1 MNLKSSF
8 VATALLAS
16 TAMAGTAGAE
26 TLRIADSFPVGHYI
40 AENMTKVWMDKV
52 TELTNG
58 EITFEYYPA
67 EQMGKSKDL
76 MSLAQTGVVDIGY
89 AGVSYLAD
97 KLPLAAVGELPE
109 AFTRS
114 CQGTNA
120 YWSIAKPGG
129 VLDQAELAP
138 QGVRML
144 LVMVLSPYQ
153 VMTARKEITGGNSF
167 KGLKLR
173 TTGGTKEIAVE
184 LLGATP
190 VSIPAPETREALSRG
205 TIDGVLFP
213 HSSVLPYGLEPEL
226 KWGTQE
232 MNFGSFVAS
241 YVISE
246 DRWQKLSPET
256 QKAMTDAAEAAIA
269 SSCQIGE
276 ELDLQD
282 KQKMVDAG
290 VTFVSF
296 PAEDKAKIDADLATI
311 GERWAKDLD
320 GRGLPG
326 TEVLTAFRDAL
337 AATAAP
343 AAPAADAAAA
353 LAAEAPPADAV
364 PAADAAPAAEA
375 APAADAGAAAPAA
388 SN

>member
-1 MNLKSSF
+1 MKLNIS
-8 VATALLAS
+8 ATAAAAVCS
-16 TAMAGTAGAE
+16 AAAFMAGTASAE

-58 EITFEYYPA
+58 EIDFEYYPA

-97 KLPLAAVGELPE
+97 TLPLAAVGELPE
-109 AFTRS
+109 AFTSS
-114 CQGTNA
+114 CQGTEA

-153 VMTARKEITGGNSF
+153 VMTADTEITGADSF

-173 TTGGTKEIAVE
+173 ATGGTKEIAIE

-190 VSIPAPETREALSRG
+190 ISISAPETREALSRG
-205 TIDGVLFP
+205 TVDGVLFP

-226 KWGTQE
+226 SWGTQD

-246 DRWQKLSPET
+246 DRWQQLTPET
-256 QKAMTDAAEAAIA
+256 QKAMTDAAEEAIVSA
-269 SSCQIGE
+269 CSAGE
-276 ELDLQD
+276 ELDLED
-282 KQKMVDAG
+282 KQRMADAG
-290 VTFVSF
+290 VTFVSL
-296 PAEDKAKIDADLATI
+296 PDDDKAKINADLAGI
-311 GERWAKDLD
+311 GERWAADLD
-320 GRGLPG
+320 ARGLQG
-326 TEVLTAFRDAL
+326 TEVLTAFREAL
-337 AATAAP
+337 ANEADDDAP
-343 AAPAADAAAA
+343 NADS
-353 LAAEAPPADAV
+353 
-364 PAADAAPAAEA
+364 
-375 APAADAGAAAPAA
+375 GT
-388 SN
+388 SQ

>member
-1 MNLKSSF
+1 MNLRTFLTAAALCSA
-8 VATALLAS
+8 ATLA
-16 TAMAGTAGAE
+16 TGAATAE

-58 EITFEYYPA
+58 EIDFEYYPA

-114 CQGTNA
+114 CHGTNA

-144 LVMVLSPYQ
+144 FVMVLSPYQ
-153 VMTARKEITGGNSF
+153 VMTARKEITGADSF
-167 KGLKLR
+167 RGLKLR

-190 VSIPAPETREALSRG
+190 ISIPAPETREALSRG

-226 KWGTQE
+226 KWGTQD

-246 DRWQKLSPET
+246 DRWQQLSPEV
-256 QKAMTDAAEAAIA
+256 QQAMANAAEEVIL
-269 SSCQIGE
+269 SSCAIGE
-276 ELDLQD
+276 DLDLQD
-282 KQKMVDAG
+282 KQEMADAG
-290 VTFVSF
+290 VTFVSL
-296 PAEDKAKIDADLATI
+296 PDADKAKIEADLAGI
-311 GERWAKDLD
+311 GERWAADLD
-320 GRGLPG
+320 ARGLAG
-326 TEVLTAFRDAL
+326 TEVLTAFREAL
-337 AATAAP
+337 QKTADGAAP
-343 AAPAADAAAA
+343 AATDTATAPAPAADA
-353 LAAEAPPADAV
+353 V
-364 PAADAAPAAEA
+364 
-375 APAADAGAAAPAA
+375 A
-388 SN
+388 SQ

>member
-1 MNLKSSF
+1 MTRHLKNSF
-8 VATALLAS
+8 AAAVLCGITTLVS
-16 TAMAGTAGAE
+16 GTASAE

-40 AENMTKVWMDKV
+40 AENMTKAWMDRV

-58 EITFEYYPA
+58 EIDFEYYPA
-67 EQMGKSKDL
+67 SQMGKSKDL

-114 CQGTNA
+114 CHGTNA

-144 LVMVLSPYQ
+144 FVMVLSPYQ
-153 VMTARKEITGGNSF
+153 VITARKEITGADSF
-167 KGLKLR
+167 RGLKLR
-173 TTGGTKEIAVE
+173 ATGGTKEMAVE

-190 VSIPAPETREALSRG
+190 IAIPAPETRDALSRG

-213 HSSVLPYGLEPEL
+213 HSSVFPYGIEPEL
-226 KWGTQE
+226 KWGTQD

-246 DRWQKLSPET
+246 DRWQQLSPEV
-256 QKAMTDAAEAAIA
+256 QKAMTDAAEEVIL
-269 SSCQIGE
+269 SSCAIGE

-282 KQKMVDAG
+282 KQRMVDAG
-290 VTFVSF
+290 VTFVSL
-296 PAEDKAKIDADLATI
+296 PEADKTKIEADFASIGDRWAADLDA
-311 GERWAKDLD
+311 
-320 GRGLPG
+320 RGLAG
-326 TEVLTAFRDAL
+326 TEVLTAFREAL
-337 AATAAP
+337 EK
-343 AAPAADAAAA
+343 AADG
-353 LAAEAPPADAV
+353 
-364 PAADAAPAAEA
+364 
-375 APAADAGAAAPAA
+375 DAGQ
-388 SN
+388 

>member
-1 MNLKSSF
+1 MKLRTSI
-8 VATALLAS
+8 VAAALCGSTALMSGAAS
-16 TAMAGTAGAE
+16 AE

-40 AENMTKVWMDKV
+40 AENMTKVWMDRV

-58 EITFEYYPA
+58 EIEFEYYPA

-89 AGVSYLAD
+89 AGVSYIAD

-109 AFTRS
+109 AFTQS
-114 CQGTNA
+114 CHGTNA

-129 VLDQAELAP
+129 VLDTAELAP
-138 QGVRML
+138 QKIRML
-144 LVMVLSPYQ
+144 FVMVLSPYQ
-153 VMTARKEITGGNSF
+153 VMTARKEITGADSF

-190 VSIPAPETREALSRG
+190 ISIPAPETREALSRG

-226 KWGTQE
+226 KWGTQD

-246 DRWQKLSPET
+246 SRWQQLSPEV
-256 QKAMTDAAEAAIA
+256 QKAMTDAAEEVIA
-269 SSCQIGE
+269 SSCKIGE
-276 ELDLQD
+276 DLDLKD
-282 KQKMVDAG
+282 KKVMEDAG
-290 VTFVSF
+290 VTFVSL
-296 PAEDKAKIDADLATI
+296 PDADKAKVEKDLEGI
-311 GERWAKDLD
+311 GERWAADLD
-320 GRGLPG
+320 KRGLAG
-326 TEVLTAFRDAL
+326 TEVLTAFREALVANAPAEAGAAPDAS
-337 AATAAP
+337 AAPVAPADGAAP
-343 AAPAADAAAA
+343 AA
-353 LAAEAPPADAV
+353 
-364 PAADAAPAAEA
+364 
-375 APAADAGAAAPAA
+375 
-388 SN
+388 N

>member
-1 MNLKSSF
+1 MNQK
-8 VATALLAS
+8 ATFIAAALCS
-16 TAMAGTAGAE
+16 TATLAAGTATAE
-26 TLRIADSFPVGHYI
+26 TLRVADSFPVGHYI
-40 AENMTKVWMDKV
+40 AENMTKIWMDRV
-52 TELTNG
+52 TELTDG
-58 EITFEYYPA
+58 EIDFEYYPA

-109 AFTRS
+109 AFTQS
-114 CQGTNA
+114 CHGTNA

-129 VLDQAELAP
+129 ILDQAELAP

-144 LVMVLSPYQ
+144 FVLVLAPYQ
-153 VMTARKEITGGNSF
+153 VMTARKEITGADSF
-167 KGLKLR
+167 RGLKLR
-173 TTGGTKEIAVE
+173 TTGGTKEIAVQ

-190 VSIPAPETREALSRG
+190 ISIPAPETREALSRG

-226 KWGTQE
+226 KWGTQD

-246 DRWQKLSPET
+246 DRWQQLSPEV
-256 QKAMTDAAEAAIA
+256 QQAMSQAAEEVIQSACAVT
-269 SSCQIGE
+269 E
-276 ELDLQD
+276 DLDRQD

-290 VTFVSF
+290 VTFVSL
-296 PAEDKAKIDADLATI
+296 PEADKAKIEEDLAGI
-311 GERWAKDLD
+311 GERWAADLD

-326 TEVLTAFRDAL
+326 TEVLAAFRDAL
-337 AATAAP
+337 ESTAT
-343 AAPAADAAAA
+343 DQ
-353 LAAEAPPADAV
+353 
-364 PAADAAPAAEA
+364 AAPAAETA
-375 APAADAGAAAPAA
+375 E
-388 SN
+388 SQ